1 MLFLSHLELLS
12 SDGLHVALL
21 SDGEVVGDLGVGGVD
36 LGPGEG
42 IAVLGDLRDQLVV
55 TALLNDVIGDAWSGG
70 EKEESEVMMAQI
82 SPENPRGERSQ
93 MCWASDGVCLTE
105 QLAEGIISLLGLSF
119 PSSSEGHFG
128 GVGGW
133 RCECRDAEASR
144 GKSKGTETES
154 VPCLYTVHLSPPPS
168 SACDDT
174 REQLHLEM
182 MSTMAYEGEGINL
195 HKRAFMEFP
204 SSE

>member
-70 EKEESEVMMAQI
+70 
-82 SPENPRGERSQ
+82 
-93 MCWASDGVCLTE
+93 
-105 QLAEGIISLLGLSF
+105 
-119 PSSSEGHFG
+119 
-128 GVGGW
+128 
-133 RCECRDAEASR
+133 
-144 GKSKGTETES
+144 GKR
-154 VPCLYTVHLSPPPS
+154 
-168 SACDDT
+168 
-174 REQLHLEM
+174 RE
-182 MSTMAYEGEGINL
+182 
-195 HKRAFMEFP
+195 
-204 SSE
+204 